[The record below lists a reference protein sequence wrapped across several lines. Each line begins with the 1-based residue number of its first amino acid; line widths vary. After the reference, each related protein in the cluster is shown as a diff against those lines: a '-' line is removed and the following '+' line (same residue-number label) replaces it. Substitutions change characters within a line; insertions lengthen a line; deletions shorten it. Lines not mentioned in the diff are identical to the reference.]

1 MCLNFHH
8 SFNPTAS
15 EPLRKVRERRLGW
28 RCSGRQEHRGL
39 MRRAEFPA
47 KKCQGS
53 KVKSMARGM
62 EGARW
67 GESRDVRWL
76 SNH

>member
-1 MCLNFHH
+1 
-8 SFNPTAS
+8 
-15 EPLRKVRERRLGW
+15 
-28 RCSGRQEHRGL
+28 

-53 KVKSMARGM
+53 KVKSMAGGM